1 MVEWA
6 PLFSSS
12 DLDMIAAALFALSLF
27 EAPQTHTVYRHVGGW
42 TVKATTD
49 RFTKAVTCSIR
60 KGRVAFRNDVLIFHL
75 GEYADTSE
83 AVFRVDDGPARSVHD
98 ATYDDQRRGYYRR
111 GGPLENPSAGEVA
124 LPSFYVTGA
133 KWVYIRETP
142 RNDLSWFNVSHFAEA
157 LALARSENCP
167 DIGP

>member
-1 MVEWA
+1 
-6 PLFSSS
+6 
-12 DLDMIAAALFALSLF
+12 MIAAALFALSLF
-27 EAPQTHTVYRHVGGW
+27 DAPQTHTVQRHVGGW
-42 TVKATTD
+42 TVKVTTD
-49 RFTKAVTCSIR
+49 RFTKGLSCSVS

-75 GEYADTSE
+75 SEYADVSDAT
-83 AVFRVDDGPARSVHD
+83 FRVDGGPVRSVHE
-98 ATYDDQRRGYYRR
+98 ATYEDQRRGYYRR

-133 KWVYIRETP
+133 KWVYIRGQL
-142 RNDLSWFNVSHFAEA
+142 RNGLSWFDVSHFADA